1 MKDITEQLEAIRR
14 QVARADTDDGEG
26 VAVIIRRTY
35 RGEAAD
41 VWDAITNPER
51 LPRWFAPVTGDLK
64 EGGTFQVE
72 NNAGGDIHRCDPPR
86 LLRLTWGAPNSIVE
100 VTLTA
105 SAPDHTDLEVR
116 HTVPLSVAGSAAGA
130 LYVGP
135 GWDQGLL
142 RLAQYLSGEEL
153 GDLGVAENSI
163 EGQEFSRGSIAA
175 WADAVRTS
183 TLATEDQ
190 TTAAITAA
198 TTHFAP
204 DL

>member
-14 QVARADTDDGEG
+14 RVERADTDEGEG
-26 VAVIIRRTY
+26 VAVVIRRTY
-35 RGEAAD
+35 RGEAED
-41 VWDAITNPER
+41 VWDAITSPER
-51 LPRWFAPVTGDLK
+51 LPRWFAPVTGDLR

-72 NNAGGDIHRCDPPR
+72 NNAGGDIQRCDPPR

-105 SAPDHTDLEVR
+105 AGSDRTDLEVR

-142 RLAQYLSGEEL
+142 RLAQYLSGEDL
-153 GDLGVAENSI
+153 GDLTTAENSI

-175 WADAVRTS
+175 WADAVRAS

-204 DL
+204 NL